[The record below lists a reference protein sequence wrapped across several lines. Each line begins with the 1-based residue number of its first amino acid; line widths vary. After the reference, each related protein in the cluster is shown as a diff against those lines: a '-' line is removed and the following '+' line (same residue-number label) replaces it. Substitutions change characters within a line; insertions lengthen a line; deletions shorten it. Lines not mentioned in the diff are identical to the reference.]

1 MHIKWLSLIVSIGV
15 SLLAGIIGSFFTFDA
30 IPTWYASLNKPFF
43 SPPNWIFGPV
53 WTTLYILMG
62 ISLYITWQSKK
73 STKRTQSLILFGV
86 QIVLNAVWSI
96 LFFGLQ
102 SPLLA
107 FIEIIMLL
115 FAILLTAKYMY
126 SISKVAGYLFIPY
139 ICWVTFASIL
149 NFAIYLLN

>member
-1 MHIKWLSLIVSIGV
+1 
-15 SLLAGIIGSFFTFDA
+15 
-30 IPTWYASLNKPFF
+30 
-43 SPPNWIFGPV
+43 
-53 WTTLYILMG
+53 MG